1 MSATALHN
9 SRSLPDPGGS
19 QTWKGLT
26 CDRGQALGRSSRKK
40 SLEKA
45 TVWAPQY
52 MTVPQPSSIT
62 LSQSAPVTE
71 GRAGEAGPSQPPAQ
85 NLDQPTG
92 SASITSLPSKPLL
105 LLCQSCRLQAEL
117 IHRDSSPGSREQS
130 RLDLPPDARKPWT
143 DNSSCSPA
151 QPRQGQELYRAKIK
165 KSPGLPI
172 SYIYQPATAPSGT
185 KVFKHWKESA

>member
-1 MSATALHN
+1 MSVTAFHS
-9 SRSLPDPGGS
+9 SRNLPNPGGI

-26 CDRGQALGRSSRKK
+26 CDREQALGRSSRKQ
-40 SLEKA
+40 SLEKV
-45 TVWAPQY
+45 TVWAPQH
-52 MTVPQPSSIT
+52 MTVSQPSSIT
-62 LSQSAPVTE
+62 PSQSTPATE
-71 GRAGEAGPSQPPAQ
+71 ARAGGDGPSQPPAQ
-85 NLDQPTG
+85 NQPT
-92 SASITSLPSKPLL
+92 STLSSTSLPSKPLF
-105 LLCQSCRLQAEL
+105 LLCQSSRLQAEL

-143 DNSSCSPA
+143 DNSSCSPT

-172 SYIYQPATAPSGT
+172 SYIYQPATAPSGA